1 MKNTLTSIGLG
12 LFAVCAIIL
21 TVVSIDKKDK
31 LVTAFNSKI
40 DSLSLQNMYL
50 KKENADILDGIS
62 RSQEMELLTFSPNTQ
77 KILVHLTKNESNLLC
92 IYIGEIYCNS
102 CLFDLCSYIKSLPS
116 EQKDRIVILTK
127 INTKEK
133 LLTVKDIFGTT
144 YKYIELQNENMYVEN
159 TEFPE
164 KDLRVHVFL
173 YKLGSKKP
181 TYVNPI
187 FASLT
192 SFNLNYFKNIQKHL
206 TAK

>member
-1 MKNTLTSIGLG
+1 MRKILTSIGLV
-12 LFAVCAIIL
+12 LFVACTITL
-21 TVVSIDKKDK
+21 MTVNINNNDK
-31 LVTAFNSKI
+31 LIIAFNSRI
-40 DSLSLQNMYL
+40 DSLSLQNLYL
-50 KKENADILDGIS
+50 KKENADILSGIS
-62 RSQEMELLTFSPNTQ
+62 KSQEMELLTFSPNSQ

-116 EQKDRIVILTK
+116 ELKDRILILTK

-133 LLTVKDIFGTT
+133 LLTIKDIFGTT

-164 KDLRVHVFL
+164 KDLRVHIFL
-173 YKLGSKKP
+173 YKRGSKKP
-181 TYVNPI
+181 TCVNPI

-192 SFNLNYFKNIQKHL
+192 SYNLNYFKIIQKHL
-206 TAK
+206 TNK